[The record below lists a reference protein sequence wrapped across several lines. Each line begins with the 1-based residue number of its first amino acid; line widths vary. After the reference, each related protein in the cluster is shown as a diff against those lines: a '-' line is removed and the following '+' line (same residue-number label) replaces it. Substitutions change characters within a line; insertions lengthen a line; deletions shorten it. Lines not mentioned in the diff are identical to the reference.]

1 MPKHFDYPMSITR
14 TFSLLML
21 IFLGAVI
28 SACTNTTS
36 RGSPSAG
43 DAGHTEE
50 IVVYK
55 SPFCLC
61 CKEWVK
67 HLQQN
72 NFSVGTENNIDTVA
86 AKQRWGVPA
95 SMQGCHTGVWRN
107 QYVFEGHVPA
117 RLIRQFLANPPK
129 DSIGLSAPGM
139 PPGSPGMY
147 RGGEFEPYVV
157 YQLQKNGEY
166 RFYEKVTAPEAS

>member
-1 MPKHFDYPMSITR
+1 MRKSSEPSARLKQCFT
-14 TFSLLML
+14 LLIL
-21 IFLGAVI
+21 FFLGAFTA
-28 SACTNTTS
+28 ACSNTSTTS
-36 RGSPSAG
+36 PTKGGER
-43 DAGHTEE
+43 TEE

-61 CKEWVK
+61 CKEWMT
-67 HLQQN
+67 HLEQN
-72 NFSVGTENNIDTVA
+72 NFSVGSENGIDTA
-86 AKQRWGVPA
+86 AVKQRWGIPA

-129 DSIGLSAPGM
+129 DSIGLSVPGM
-139 PPGSPGMY
+139 PKGSPGMY

-157 YQLQKNGEY
+157 YQIQRDGEY
-166 RFYEKVTAPEAS
+166 RFYEKVTAPEPS